1 MSVFFLLFLDHSG
14 EITQASTWYS
24 PPLFFSLWWP
34 WELVALLFL
43 LEGNVSHILI
53 LSHTFILIWEIRKF
67 DSKAESIIL
76 VLTFERDW

>member
-1 MSVFFLLFLDHSG
+1 MVFPTFVLQS
-14 EITQASTWYS
+14 
-24 PPLFFSLWWP
+24 
-34 WELVALLFL
+34 LVAIGAGGFAVL

-53 LSHTFILIWEIRKF
+53 LSHTFILIWERRKF